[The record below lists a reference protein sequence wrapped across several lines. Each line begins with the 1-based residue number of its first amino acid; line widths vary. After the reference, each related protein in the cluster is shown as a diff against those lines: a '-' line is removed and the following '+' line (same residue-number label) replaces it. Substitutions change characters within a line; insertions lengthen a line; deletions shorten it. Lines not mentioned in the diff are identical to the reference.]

1 MLSEK
6 VKEYLKEKGLYDESE
21 DADYQKV
28 MDDLGIKL
36 DTPFAQFNLYADDI
50 TFSGKYNDLYNVCWF
65 AINST
70 YFEQIESMRSA
81 LNLPEEYIPL
91 DSFEGEG
98 GFFYNRKTGEVLELE
113 LGQKLI
119 DFQSGKLQPQWKD
132 FNAFLEWYFELG
144 DFS

>member
-6 VKEYLKEKGLYDESE
+6 VKNYLIENGMYDDTE
-21 DADYQKV
+21 DETYQKV
-28 MDDLGIKL
+28 MSDLGINL
-36 DTPFAQFNLYADDI
+36 ETPFAQFNLYTNDI

>member
-1 MLSEK
+1 MLSER

-36 DTPFAQFNLYADDI
+36 DTPFAQFNLYTNDI

-65 AINST
+65 
-70 YFEQIESMRSA
+70 A

-132 FNAFLEWYFELG
+132 FNAFLEWYFDLEN
-144 DFS
+144 FS